1 MRTKVFSLGLSKKL
15 VVAGMITMLLSVSL
29 LSTLTEH
36 VFAAPDK
43 FGIEQ
48 LYPNA
53 DGGPIWFLNN
63 EEPEDDDNFLMTS
76 ANDIELEEEEEEED
90 SDVFELDAETGTQKH

>member
-15 VVAGMITMLLSVSL
+15 AVAGMITMLLSVSL

-36 VFAAPDK
+36 VLAAPDK

-48 LYPNA
+48 LYSTA
-53 DGGPIWFLNN
+53 DGGPVWFLNN
-63 EEPEDDDNFLMTS
+63 EEPEEDEDFLVTS
-76 ANDIELEEEEEEED
+76 ANDIELEEEEG
-90 SDVFELDAETGTQKH
+90 SDVFELDA